1 MKKWEVTQMRNKV
14 APILNLVENS
24 DKLKPLTNRRPVA
37 SLPFGCRY
45 RLIDFPF
52 SSLTGIEV
60 PSAAL
65 FISGSGHSLYDH
77 IRSGSTWGLESRV
90 GGGVFTHSHINLKA
104 ELEGTELYTGNYY
117 DDHYHFVSRSNA
129 EYVLLMGSNMLSNV
143 QLDSLMRFHLKKE
156 SDVTVVYKK
165 IKRGEVRKDSIH
177 TSLSMSESDS
187 ERIVGFNSIADLTDT
202 ENALLLNMEIMILD
216 KETFLKLLYKAR
228 KQQKDVTVKNLIQF
242 SLDDDKT
249 IFGYEYTGYLKVIED
264 ISSYFQAN
272 MDMLNEDN
280 FNALFYRAN
289 PVLTKPKNSAPTYYG
304 EQSEINNAQF
314 ANDCEV
320 YGKVKNAVIFRKVSI
335 AEGAQVENSIIMQDS
350 CIEEDVYLNHVIL
363 DKHVYVKKG
372 ARLEGTIE
380 NPIVVAKDSIIY
392 AEGDIEKGE

>member
-1 MKKWEVTQMRNKV
+1 
-14 APILNLVENS
+14 
-24 DKLKPLTNRRPVA
+24 
-37 SLPFGCRY
+37 
-45 RLIDFPF
+45 
-52 SSLTGIEV
+52 
-60 PSAAL
+60 
-65 FISGSGHSLYDH
+65 
-77 IRSGSTWGLESRV
+77 
-90 GGGVFTHSHINLKA
+90 
-104 ELEGTELYTGNYY
+104 
-117 DDHYHFVSRSNA
+117 
-129 EYVLLMGSNMLSNV
+129 
-143 QLDSLMRFHLKKE
+143 
-156 SDVTVVYKK
+156 
-165 IKRGEVRKDSIH
+165 
-177 TSLSMSESDS
+177 MSESDS